1 MILSKLMT
9 ANNLEDIAAAEM
21 SASATIRKSD
31 EVFATVSG
39 EMFDGS
45 AYALV
50 AMATAQCTVWCRS
63 GWWWGRER
71 SGMRRG
77 R

>member
-1 MILSKLMT
+1 MILSKFTT
-9 ANNLEDIAAAEM
+9 ANNLEDIAAAEI

-45 AYALV
+45 EYALV
-50 AMATAQCTVWCRS
+50 AIATVQCTVWCKSVVVVRRKERIA
-63 GWWWGRER
+63 GGR
-71 SGMRRG
+71 
-77 R
+77 